1 MPDEIAISKQR
12 NRTEELKFI
21 SKRLTPYNPQNEYYI
36 NLEET
41 YKTYY
46 IMVLVGTFM
55 VFYFLFF

>member
-1 MPDEIAISKQR
+1 MADENAVLKQR

-41 YKTYY
+41 YKSYY
-46 IMVLVGTFM
+46 ILVLVGTFM
-55 VFYFLFF
+55 VLYFLFF